1 MTPGARVAA
10 AIDILERILEAEPAE
25 KALTGWARRARYAGS
40 KDRAAVRDHVYD
52 VLRRR
57 NSCAA
62 RGGAATGARGLM
74 LGLMRQ
80 DGQAVETLFTGPP
93 YSPEPLSDAEMADPG
108 PDDVPD
114 VPEWLLPVFEASLG
128 DGFAETIEALRH
140 RAPVML
146 RVNLR
151 KASRQAAQRSLS
163 DEGIETLPC
172 EIADTALRVTQ
183 GARQVVRSAAFQSGL
198 VELQDGSS
206 QAAVARMD
214 VPERGRVLDLCAGG
228 GGKSLA
234 LAARSDVTCFA
245 HDLEPRRMQ
254 DIAAR
259 AARSGVEVHQVST
272 CDLDKKAPFD
282 MVLCDVPC
290 SGSGTWRR
298 TPDAKWR
305 LTPERLL
312 ELQDM
317 QDAIL
322 DRAVQLA
329 GEQGRICYMTCSLLE
344 SENEVRIAQFK
355 ARHPGWRAAEMRR
368 WPVSDQGD
376 GFFAAH
382 LMR

>member
-10 AIDILERILEAEPAE
+10 AIDILEHILNEEPAE

-74 LGLMRQ
+74 LGLLRQ

-93 YSPEPLSDAEMADPG
+93 YAPEPLSDAEMADPG
-108 PDDVPD
+108 PGDVPD
-114 VPEWLLPVFEASLG
+114 LPGWLVPVFEASLG
-128 DGFAETIEALRH
+128 EEFAETIDALRH

-163 DEGIETLPC
+163 DEGIETLSC

-214 VPERGRVLDLCAGG
+214 VPEGGRVLDLCAGG
-228 GGKSLA
+228 GGKGLA
-234 LAARSDVTCFA
+234 LASRIDVTCFA
-245 HDLEPRRMQ
+245 HDLEPRRMR
-254 DIAAR
+254 DIPAR
-259 AARSGVEVHQVST
+259 AARSGVEVHIIRD
-272 CDLDKKAPFD
+272 CDIDVKSPFD

-305 LTPERLL
+305 LTPDRLL
-312 ELQDM
+312 DLQDM

-322 DRAVQLA
+322 DRAVQLS
-329 GEQGRICYMTCSLLE
+329 GEAGRISYMTCSLLE
-344 SENEVRIAQFK
+344 VENETRIAQFE
-355 ARHPGWRAAEMRR
+355 ARHPGWRAVDMRR

-376 GFFAAH
+376 GFFAAQ